1 MKGDLPFTLHD
12 LRAKLTNI
20 WKPLGRWGIVSLG
33 NGFYEFK
40 FSSIEDL
47 RSVRAV
53 SSWSL
58 KPGFLKLFAW
68 SPNYNPNYYKPT
80 TTQCWVRFLSLPQE
94 YWRPKILFAIA
105 NSLGTPVS
113 LDAFTSKSFFYRS
126 FGHFARVLI
135 DIDLSTKI
143 RNRIWV
149 EREGY
154 AFLVNV
160 EYENLPLFCT
170 HFQCIGHSFSSKYI
184 PIQKEV
190 LATRNKN
197 QIDQAE
203 VIIDDSIDQFAV
215 HGINNV
221 ATHKCVDNNPLLG
234 FVDSNTLRT
243 IVDGEVISIDK
254 VQPEDRCPP
263 IIDNMEGAVTHEE
276 IATPEHIHETL
287 ANHED
292 HGNRNHKDHGTQ
304 KQQAN
309 TGSQQPIHENES
321 LLVPKM
327 QLEETSIAQ
336 PTPNHEVNHG
346 SGVEGNLHQV
356 DLDSYTVSVTQLR
369 HVVID
374 DMKKIKQ
381 AWAPTGKVKDVR
393 KVRLSHLTSPR
404 KLKYN

>member
-1 MKGDLPFTLHD
+1 MGENNGSKAHD
-12 LRAKLTNI
+12 DPNASHALEKFCMCL
-20 WKPLGRWGIVSLG
+20 LGAL
-33 NGFYEFK
+33 NP
-40 FSSIEDL
+40 
-47 RSVRAV
+47 
-53 SSWSL
+53 SL
-58 KPGFLKLFAW
+58 KP
-68 SPNYNPNYYKPT
+68 T
-80 TTQCWVRFLSLPQE
+80 TAQCWVRFLSLPQE

-113 LDAFTSKSFFYRS
+113 LDAFTR
-126 FGHFARVLI
+126 
-135 DIDLSTKI
+135 
-143 RNRIWV
+143 
-149 EREGY
+149 
-154 AFLVNV
+154 
-160 EYENLPLFCT
+160 
-170 HFQCIGHSFSSKYI
+170 
-184 PIQKEV
+184 
-190 LATRNKN
+190 
-197 QIDQAE
+197 
-203 VIIDDSIDQFAV
+203 
-215 HGINNV
+215 
-221 ATHKCVDNNPLLG
+221 

-292 HGNRNHKDHGTQ
+292 HGNRNHKDHETQ

-327 QLEETSIAQ
+327 QMEETSIAQ
-336 PTPNHEVNHG
+336 PAPNHEVDHG

-356 DLDSYTVSVTQLR
+356 DLDSYTISETQLP

-381 AWAPTGKVKDVR
+381 AWANR
-393 KVRLSHLTSPR
+393 ES
-404 KLKYN
+404 

>member
-1 MKGDLPFTLHD
+1 MAKLPVPDCEGFNSKQKLSFAQALNNVCDVPLNHLPKPCLKGDDIAIKIPQEEYKASLEDCQNHLHGRLLLSKGDLPFTLHD
-12 LRAKLTNI
+12 LRVKLSNI

-47 RSVRAV
+47 QSVRVV

-58 KPGFLKLFAW
+58 KPEFLKLFAW

-80 TTQCWVRFLSLPQE
+80 TAQCWVRFLSLPQE

-105 NSLGTPVS
+105 NSLGTP
-113 LDAFTSKSFFYRS
+113 
-126 FGHFARVLI
+126 
-135 DIDLSTKI
+135 
-143 RNRIWV
+143 
-149 EREGY
+149 
-154 AFLVNV
+154 
-160 EYENLPLFCT
+160 
-170 HFQCIGHSFSSKYI
+170 CIGHSFSSKYI

-292 HGNRNHKDHGTQ
+292 HGNRNHKDHETQ

-327 QLEETSIAQ
+327 QMEETSIAQ

-356 DLDSYTVSVTQLR
+356 DLDSYTVFETQLP
-369 HVVID
+369 HVIID
-374 DMKKIKQ
+374 DMEKIKQ
-381 AWAPTGKVKDVR
+381 AWANR
-393 KVRLSHLTSPR
+393 ES
-404 KLKYN
+404 